1 MIETLEQ
8 EPQAPE
14 RRTRPMVEIR
24 HLRKQY
30 RELVAV
36 KDLNLELESGDIF
49 GFIGPNGAGKTT
61 TIKMLAT
68 LLTPSAG
75 TAFVNGID
83 VVRNPEEVRAILGYM
98 PDFFGVYDDIKVW
111 EYLDFF
117 AAAYR
122 IPKDKRPQII
132 DDVLTL
138 TDLNVKKDSYVESLS
153 RGMKQRLCLAKTL
166 VHDPKVLLLDEPAS
180 GLDPRARIE
189 IKELL
194 KELRSMGKTIIV
206 SSHILPELADFC
218 NKIGIIEKGE
228 MIVSGDVND
237 IIKQVREHHV
247 LEVRIVED
255 APPELEAARNIEELA
270 AETPYEGGVPV
281 KTSRATENAIDLLK
295 AREDVADV
303 TLGGAEG
310 LLQIHYIGDPNEEWR
325 ILQTLVKNDI
335 RVLSF
340 TTQATDL
347 EDIFLRVTKG
357 IVS

>member
-1 MIETLEQ
+1 MPPMIQ
-8 EPQAPE
+8 
-14 RRTRPMVEIR
+14 IR
-24 HLRKQY
+24 HLRKEY
-30 RELVAV
+30 KELVAV
-36 KDLNLELESGDIF
+36 RNLSLELEAGDIF

-68 LLTPSAG
+68 LLTPTAG
-75 TAFVNGID
+75 TAVID
-83 VVRNPEEVRAILGYM
+83 GRDIVRHPEAVRAIVGYM

-122 IPKDKRPQII
+122 IPKHQRPQII

-194 KELRSMGKTIIV
+194 KELKAMGKTIIV

-228 MIVSGDVND
+228 MIIAGDVNE
-237 IIKQVREHHV
+237 IIRQVRGHHTLEIKV
-247 LEVRIVED
+247 LDDGVSEPLSFDIG
-255 APPELEAARNIEELA
+255 ELA
-270 AETPYEGGVPV
+270 AQTPPEGGVAV
-281 KTSRATENAIDLLK
+281 KTSPAVERAMGI
-295 AREDVADV
+295 
-303 TLGGAEG
+303 
-310 LLQIHYIGDPNEEWR
+310 LQNLPGIASVKIGDHMIQAAYVGEPDQEWQVLR
-325 ILQTLVKNDI
+325 ALVQSEVK
-335 RVLSF
+335 VLSF
-340 TTQATDL
+340 GTQETDL
-347 EDIFLRVTKG
+347 EDIFMKVTKG